1 MATYIILS
9 KLGPHAFDTPDGL
22 RGIATMVRE
31 KLRAE
36 CPKAKWVQSYG
47 CMGSYDVVDI
57 VESDD
62 PQQIEKA
69 VMIIRALGRSTTETL
84 LATPWEDFLKAL

>member
-9 KLGPHAFDTPDGL
+9 KLGPNAFDTPDGL
-22 RGIATMVRE
+22 KGVATTVRE
-31 KLRAE
+31 KLEKE
-36 CPKAKWVQSYG
+36 CPKARWVQSYG

-62 PQQIEKA
+62 PQEIEKA
-69 VMIIRALGRSTTETL
+69 VMIIRAVGRSTTETL
-84 LATPWEDFLKAL
+84 LATKWEDFLKAL

>member
-9 KLGPHAFDTPDGL
+9 KLGPNAFDTPDGL
-22 RGIATMVRE
+22 KGLARVVRE
-31 KLRAE
+31 KLAKE
-36 CPKAKWVQSYG
+36 CPKANWVQSYG

-69 VMIIRALGRSTTETL
+69 VMIIRAFGHSTTETL
-84 LATPWEDFLKAL
+84 LATPWTEFLKAL

>member
-9 KLGPHAFDTPDGL
+9 KLGPNAFDTPDGL
-22 RGIATMVRE
+22 IRLAKVVRE
-31 KLRAE
+31 RLTKE

-62 PQQIEKA
+62 PQQIERA
-69 VMIIRALGRSTTETL
+69 VMIIRALGHSSTETL
-84 LATPWEDFLKAL
+84 LASPWEEFLKAL